1 MKKIWMFAAILF
13 ILYGCTEKKEEP
25 TVESESA
32 MVEINIPT
40 EVAKHYGSLNIEYK
54 ASDVYKTIQPNGVVS
69 LEMNKQQ
76 LTEIA
81 QQTEQFLE
89 QYKETS
95 EKSTEDGI
103 THIDANEN
111 YSNWEIV
118 LSDDSLLGQEA
129 FDLAQEHLIKNILTY
144 QLVHRHDPE
153 LNIQYVTDAGE
164 PLDRKII
171 RTKFAYS
178 DE

>member
-13 ILYGCTEKKEEP
+13 VLYGCTEKKEEP
-25 TVESESA
+25 TVESKSA
-32 MVEINIPT
+32 MVEVNIPT
-40 EVAKHYGSLNIEYK
+40 EIARDYGSLNIEYK

-81 QQTEQFLE
+81 HQTEQFLE

-95 EKSTEDGI
+95 ENSTEDGI
-103 THIDANEN
+103 THIDANDN

-118 LSDDSLLGQEA
+118 LSNDSLLEQEA

-144 QLVHRHDPE
+144 QLVHRHNPE

>member
-32 MVEINIPT
+32 MVEVNIPT
-40 EVAKHYGSLNIEYK
+40 EVARHYGSLNIEYK
-54 ASDVYKTIQPNGVVS
+54 TTDVYKTIQPNGVVS

-76 LTEIA
+76 LIEIA

-89 QYKETS
+89 RYKETS

-103 THIDANEN
+103 THIDSNEN

>member
-32 MVEINIPT
+32 MLEVSIPT
-40 EVAKHYGSLNIEYK
+40 EVARHYGSLNIEYK
-54 ASDVYKTIQPNGVVS
+54 ASDVYKSIEPNGVVS
-69 LEMNKQQ
+69 LAMNEQQ
-76 LTEIA
+76 LTEVT
-81 QQTEQFLE
+81 QQTEQFLK
-89 QYKETS
+89 QYKKTS
-95 EKSTEDGI
+95 EQSTEDGI
-103 THIDANEN
+103 THIAANEN

-118 LSDDSLLGQEA
+118 LSDDSLIEQEA

-144 QLVHRHDPE
+144 QLVHRQNPE
-153 LNIQYVTDAGE
+153 LNIQYVTDDGE

>member
-1 MKKIWMFAAILF
+1 MKRIWMFAAILF

-25 TVESESA
+25 KLESGSST
-32 MVEINIPT
+32 VEINIPT
-40 EVAKHYGSLNIEYK
+40 EVAKQYGSLNIEYK
-54 ASDVYKTIQPNGVVS
+54 ASNIHKTIQPDGVVS
-69 LEMNKQQ
+69 LEMNDQQ

-95 EKSTEDGI
+95 EKSTEGGI

-118 LSDDSLLGQEA
+118 LSDDSLLRQEA

-144 QLVHRHDPE
+144 QLVHRHNPE
-153 LNIQYVTDAGE
+153 LNIQYVSDSGE

-171 RTKFAYS
+171 RTEFAYS

>member
-1 MKKIWMFAAILF
+1 RD
-13 ILYGCTEKKEEP
+13 
-25 TVESESA
+25 
-32 MVEINIPT
+32 
-40 EVAKHYGSLNIEYK
+40 YGSLNIEYK
-54 ASDVYKTIQPNGVVS
+54 ASDIYKTIQPNGVVS

-103 THIDANEN
+103 THINANEN

-144 QLVHRHDPE
+144 QLVHRHNPE

-171 RTKFAYS
+171 RTEFAYS

>member
-32 MVEINIPT
+32 MVEVSIPT

-95 EKSTEDGI
+95 KRSTEDGI

-111 YSNWEIV
+111 YSDWEIV

-144 QLVHRHDPE
+144 QLVHRHNPE
-153 LNIQYVTDAGE
+153 LSIQYVTDAGE

-171 RTKFAYS
+171 RTRFAYS

>member
-32 MVEINIPT
+32 TVEVEIPT
-40 EVAKHYGSLNIEYK
+40 EVAQHYGSLNIEHK
-54 ASDVYKTIQPNGVVS
+54 VADVFKTIQPNGVVS
-69 LEMNKQQ
+69 LAMSKQQ

-95 EKSTEDGI
+95 EKSPENGI
-103 THIDANEN
+103 LQIDANED

-118 LSDDSLLGQEA
+118 LQDDSLLGQEA
-129 FDLAQEHLIKNILTY
+129 FDLAQEYLIKNILTY
-144 QLVHRHDPE
+144 QLVHRDTPE
-153 LNIQYVTDAGE
+153 LNIRYVTDSGE
-164 PLDRKII
+164 PLDRKNI
-171 RTKFAYS
+171 RTKFTYS

>member
-32 MVEINIPT
+32 MVEVKIPT
-40 EVAKHYGSLNIEYK
+40 EVAQHYGSLNIEHK
-54 ASDVYKTIQPNGVVS
+54 VSDIFKTIQPNGVVS
-69 LEMNKQQ
+69 LEMNQQQ

-95 EKSTEDGI
+95 EK
-103 THIDANEN
+103 AR
-111 YSNWEIV
+111 
-118 LSDDSLLGQEA
+118 
-129 FDLAQEHLIKNILTY
+129 KM
-144 QLVHRHDPE
+144 E
-153 LNIQYVTDAGE
+153 LCISMQMKT
-164 PLDRKII
+164 I
-171 RTKFAYS
+171 RIGKLYCRMIYF
-178 DE
+178 

>member
-1 MKKIWMFAAILF
+1 MKKIWMVAAILF

-32 MVEINIPT
+32 MVEVDIPT
-40 EVAKHYGSLNIEYK
+40 EVARNYGSLNIEYK
-54 ASDVYKTIQPNGVVS
+54 ASDIYKTIQPNGVVS
-69 LEMNKQQ
+69 LEMNSQQ
-76 LTEIA
+76 LNEIA

-89 QYKETS
+89 EYKEAS
-95 EKSTEDGI
+95 EQSAEDGI
-103 THIDANEN
+103 AHIDANEN

-118 LSDDSLLGQEA
+118 LSDDSLLRQEA

-144 QLVHRHDPE
+144 QLVHRHNPE
-153 LNIQYVTDAGE
+153 LEIQYVTDAGE